1 MPGGQSLNEKIIER
15 KSELYKDSHG
25 TSLTINSK
33 IDKNDMRIK
42 KSSMIGEELV
52 NEDLNSVTV
61 RQSSYG
67 KGKDKEINSDLNT
80 DMLEGKGTV

>member
-1 MPGGQSLNEKIIER
+1 MPGQSLNEKIVER

-33 IDKNDMRIK
+33 MDKADMKIK
-42 KSSMIGEELV
+42 KGSMLGEEVV

-61 RQSSYG
+61 QHSS
-67 KGKDKEINSDLNT
+67 
-80 DMLEGKGTV
+80 